1 MTQKVMDA
9 PIRRKKCVVLHSL
22 PPLPLYCSA
31 PCSWPPFSART
42 YIAHLISL
50 PLSLVR
56 MLNDLEQAHDRIV
69 GQTGGNFI
77 GDGTYDEEEG
87 RHKKFQIMK
96 HKAEEEPPP
105 EAGAEGAEGAAA
117 ADGAAGADG
126 AKAPAPPAPHKY
138 HEEAHRPKMPKVT

>member
-1 MTQKVMDA
+1 
-9 PIRRKKCVVLHSL
+9 
-22 PPLPLYCSA
+22 
-31 PCSWPPFSART
+31 
-42 YIAHLISL
+42 
-50 PLSLVR
+50 

-77 GDGTYDEEEG
+77 GDGSYDEEEG

-96 HKAEEEPPP
+96 HKAEEEEPPP
-105 EAGAEGAEGAAA
+105 EAGVKAEGAEGAAA
-117 ADGAAGADG
+117 ADGAAGAAGADG